1 MIIDDE
7 EEYRSSSSGS
17 EAESHHD
24 EPQEITCPVLPVGQ
38 APSEHLSGQS
48 TPAEGLRG
56 PTTMMARA
64 YQQEMFEESLKRN
77 IIVTVCSNFQ
87 AQSRTFPSDTYKMDT
102 GSGKTQ
108 VAVLRIKEELA
119 RSEKRV
125 WFLAPTVALADQQH
139 GVLQAQIAG
148 LQSRL
153 ICGSDNV
160 EAWSDQDIWDA
171 ALYNIRVV
179 VSTFQILFDA
189 VSHGFV
195 RLDSLSLIVI
205 DEAHHCVKKQSIAR
219 LMREL
224 YGRDR
229 ERGLDVPHIM
239 GLTASPLM
247 RSNFDDLYTL
257 ENTLG
262 AICKSPQ
269 RHRKELMAK
278 VNRPQMYTVRYPEP
292 LDPAVA
298 STLPPTRSMANLSR
312 VFRELDIKQD
322 PEVVHLR
329 AEKTE
334 RSRARLRKIIQT
346 HSTYCRNRVKSFCNL
361 ATAIYAEL
369 GPWAADYYIHK
380 VIQRFLASYTA
391 PADDLLAELSEE
403 TKKYLAEAFQRVDA
417 RPPPP
422 VPGELSPKA
431 EKLVEV
437 IHGHR
442 QKDAVGI
449 VFVKE
454 RATVA
459 VLTHLLSVHPLTADR
474 YRVGS
479 MVGTSTRL
487 GRQQDFLGLT
497 CKEDIYSLQD
507 FRVGKTNLLVATNV
521 LEEGIDVPECNL
533 VVCFDEPKSPKSF
546 IQRRGRARMS
556 SSYLY
561 LVIPETSSKTADAW
575 KAFEEE
581 MKRLYEDD
589 MRSKK
594 AVEELEKLENSDY
607 PVLEDEITGARLT
620 IDDAKRHLE
629 HFCTTLSSQRFIDS
643 SPYYIIESIDGKP
656 VNPDESCLL
665 KAAVH
670 LPPFLVPELRRFES
684 LQSWYSQE
692 YAMKDAAFQAYS
704 KLREVGLVNR
714 NLLPVHMSDLV
725 LGPEARD
732 GIAEVSEQMNPWI
745 DISQKWQRADGS
757 LFHRRLSLSNQVGSM
772 SVDIDVVL
780 PAEIP
785 HMEPFT
791 VYWDA
796 LSKWEVTMSASHRQ
810 TKMTD
815 SHVDHTYT
823 LLSMA
828 FGHRGGWTNAEKQ
841 YPLRVISIGRDVSL
855 DDISALEFDPE
866 SMEGTGRGQL
876 VRDFTNSNHPYIY
889 QEWLPNRPPLELVRR
904 LYKPKPPVS
913 VPEANPADIPYVVV
927 RDWPKRIGSFRPIE
941 PSTQASESRARPYHR
956 IHPAELVKADSIPAV
971 YAHVGMLIPAIAH
984 ALETHMVASDL
995 MRGPL
1000 ESVDIGELSL
1010 VLTAITAT
1018 SARGPTD
1025 YERVEFLGDS
1035 ILKFYTTINV
1045 SAKCELFPSVITVS
1059 YR

>member
-1 MIIDDE
+1 
-7 EEYRSSSSGS
+7 
-17 EAESHHD
+17 
-24 EPQEITCPVLPVGQ
+24 
-38 APSEHLSGQS
+38 
-48 TPAEGLRG
+48 
-56 PTTMMARA
+56 
-64 YQQEMFEESLKRN
+64 
-77 IIVTVCSNFQ
+77 
-87 AQSRTFPSDTYKMDT
+87 MDT

-108 VAVLRIKEELA
+108 VAVLRIREELA
-119 RSEKRV
+119 RSDKRV

-139 GVLQAQIAG
+139 SVLQAQIAG

-160 EAWSDQDIWDA
+160 EAWSDQNIWDA

-247 RSNFDDLYTL
+247 RSNFDDLYALESTL
-257 ENTLG
+257 D
-262 AICKSPQ
+262 AMCRSPQ
-269 RHRKELMAK
+269 KHRKELMAK
-278 VNRPQMYTVRYPEP
+278 VNRPQMHTIRYSEP
-292 LDPAVA
+292 LDPAV
-298 STLPPTRSMANLSR
+298 TGILPLTRSMASLSL
-312 VFRELDIKQD
+312 VFRELDITQD
-322 PEVVHLR
+322 PEVLHLR

-334 RSRARLRKIIQT
+334 RSRAKLRKIIQT
-346 HSTYCRNRVKSFCNL
+346 HSTYCRNRVKSFCNV
-361 ATAIYAEL
+361 AKAIYTEL

-403 TKKYLAEAFQRVDA
+403 TKKYLAEAFLRVDA
-417 RPPPP
+417 PPPP
-422 VPGELSPKA
+422 AVPGELSSKA
-431 EKLVEV
+431 GKLIEV
-437 IHGHR
+437 IHGHK
-442 QKDAVGI
+442 QKDSVGI

-479 MVGTSTRL
+479 MVGTSTRP
-487 GRQQDFLGLT
+487 GRQRDFLDLS
-497 CKEDIYSLQD
+497 CREDIYSLQD

-575 KAFEEE
+575 KAFEDE

-594 AVEELEKLENSDY
+594 VVEELEKTENPNY
-607 PVLEDEITGARLT
+607 PVLEDEVTGARLT

-629 HFCTTLSSQRFIDS
+629 HFCTTLSSQKFVDS
-643 SPYYIIESIDGKP
+643 SPYYTIKTIDGKP
-656 VNPDESCLL
+656 VDPDQSCLL
-665 KAAVH
+665 RATVH

-725 LGPEARD
+725 PGPEARD
-732 GIAEVSEQMNPWI
+732 GMADVSEQMNPWI
-745 DISQKWQRADGS
+745 DISHKWQRADRS
-757 LFHRRLSLSNQVGSM
+757 LFHRRLSLTNQVESM
-772 SVDIDVVL
+772 SVEIDVVL
-780 PAEIP
+780 PVEIP
-785 HMEPFT
+785 QMEPFT
-791 VYWDA
+791 IYWGA
-796 LSKWEVTMSASHRQ
+796 SSEWTVTMSASHRR
-810 TKMTD
+810 TGMTD
-815 SHVDHTYT
+815 TNVDHTYP

-841 YPLRVISIGRDVSL
+841 YPLRVISVSRDVSL
-855 DDISALEFDPE
+855 DDMSSVEFDPQLMNGPA
-866 SMEGTGRGQL
+866 SGHL
-876 VRDFTNSNHPYIY
+876 VRDITDLNHPYIY

-904 LYKPKPPVS
+904 LYKPWPNPPVS
-913 VPEANPADIPYVVV
+913 ALDANPADIPYVVV

-941 PSTQASESRARPYHR
+941 SSTPTSERSTRPYHR
-956 IHPAELVKADSIPAV
+956 IHPAELVKIDRIPAV
-971 YAHVGMLIPAIAH
+971 YAHVGMLIPAIAY

-995 MRGPL
+995 MSGPL
-1000 ESVDIGELSL
+1000 ESVDISDLSL

-1045 SAKCELFPSVITVS
+1045 SAKCELGLLLATVG
-1059 YR
+1059 YY